1 MNILLPMLIWVAL
14 LLFFLAGLAGSI
26 IPSVPGPPLIFAGS
40 LIYAMATR
48 FERVG
53 WFTLLILGIIAALA
67 QIVDYLAAVYGVRKL
82 GGSKWGMWGS
92 VLGGLIGLLIGN
104 IPGMIVGLF
113 AGAFLMELWK
123 GNKDLLSCT
132 RVGWGSLLG
141 FLGGTLIKVIFSL
154 IMIGIFLADVFR
166 PMNLL
171 E

>member
-1 MNILLPMLIWVAL
+1 MNVFLQMLIWATV

-26 IPSVPGPPLIFAGS
+26 IPGVPGPPLIFAGT
-40 LIYAMATR
+40 LIYALATR
-48 FERVG
+48 FEKVG

-67 QIVDYLAAVYGVRKL
+67 QIVDYLAAVYGVKKL

-92 VLGGLIGLLIGN
+92 ILGGLIGLFIAN

-113 AGAFLMELWK
+113 AGAFFMELWK
-123 GNKDLLSCT
+123 GNKDLFSST
-132 RVGWGSLLG
+132 KVGWGSLMG
-141 FLGGTLIKVIFSL
+141 FLGGTLMKVIFSL
-154 IMIGIFLADVFR
+154 IMIGIFLVDVFQ